1 MFGGYWTNS
10 RHLGW
15 IVMIL
20 AVLLLAQPGF
30 CGDSGVE
37 LLLEQSP
44 ANGGSLDLGTG
55 VHQYTPGTE
64 ITITAVPQDGF
75 RFSYWLGD
83 VSDSTSSTTTIRLDD
98 SRAVIAV
105 YEPLVLGLGEEEIL
119 PQNSG
124 GGGGGGSQLTPTAVD
139 LFSTSFSIPS
149 GGGQYGVGP
158 SEIAVVT
165 VPEPATLGLLG
176 LGALALLKRRRR
188 YHR

>member
-1 MFGGYWTNS
+1 M
-10 RHLGW
+10 
-15 IVMIL
+15 ML

-30 CGDSGVE
+30 CSDSGVE

-83 VSDSTSSTTTIRLDD
+83 VSDSTSSTTTIRLED

-124 GGGGGGSQLTPTAVD
+124 GGGGSQLTPTAVD

-149 GGGQYGVGP
+149 GGGHYGVGP